1 MHSFYEDISKL
12 YGLELYD
19 DVITLYELS
28 YAEQA
33 LSNIQAATVVSM
45 VAESYYQHDSFI
57 KSQEAF
63 YRAIT
68 LTKALSKPVSKD
80 LKFSEADLKYR
91 LHRCLLKQR
100 KREEAM
106 GVLGSIAEEEMTPKV
121 ISALARLHHVPSN
134 DYTNRDKVKTVGN
147 AMLYHKKVVELCPE
161 AIDSLSC
168 IVRYGLKEGV
178 CTSHRNCTVQ
188 AWLKAQEAVAEQ
200 KHYDAISHLS
210 GVPPGNLKILIE
222 LGRLHYTVG
231 ENQKAAVYLRRAHHL
246 DPNTSYSMD
255 ILAFILAQEQ
265 NYKDLENL
273 AATLMDAQETPEAWV
288 AYAFLAKCQKRYDK
302 ALYFTEKAC
311 KLADWHVHPMAILLR
326 SLILMDKKKFDE
338 AIAELRDALVI
349 HPANYTLYEA
359 LVHAFLLQEK
369 TQEARIVACTCRHI
383 LGQDN
388 ARALYLCATLAAKDE
403 STVKDAQKLLEKAIA
418 ISPHLLDAVFL
429 LVALY
434 DKTQSYEKAIALLKK
449 QTETTVNSRL
459 HRLLGDFL
467 TKTNRPVDACHQYR
481 LAVDGDAS
489 AAQAMDALEGMPG
502 INTPECLTS
511 VTCPG
516 APRRRT
522 GQILY
527 NIMLCNCIAGLLLCL
542 IIDADIFE
550 EKGILGILK
559 S

>member
-1 MHSFYEDISKL
+1 MQSFCEDISKL
-12 YGLELYD
+12 FGLELYD
-19 DVITLYELS
+19 DVIMLYELA
-28 YAEQA
+28 YAEQV
-33 LSNIQAATVVSM
+33 LSNVQAATVVSM
-45 VAESYYQHDSFI
+45 VAESYYQRDSFI
-57 KSQEAF
+57 KSQETF

-68 LTKALSKPVSKD
+68 LTKSLTKPLNKD
-80 LKFSEADLKYR
+80 LKFTEAELKFR

-106 GVLGSIAEEEMTPKV
+106 GVLGSIVEEEMTPKV

-134 DYTNRDKVKTVGN
+134 DYTSRDKVKTVGN

-168 IVRYGLKEGV
+168 IIMYGLKEGV
-178 CTSHRNCTVQ
+178 STSHRNTTVQ
-188 AWLKAQEAVAEQ
+188 SWLKAQEAVSEQ
-200 KHYDAISHLS
+200 KHYDAIAHLS
-210 GVPPGNLKILIE
+210 NVPPGNLKVLIE

-231 ENQKAAVYLRRAHHL
+231 ENQKAAMYLRRAHHL
-246 DPNTSYSMD
+246 DPSTSYSMD

-311 KLADWHVHPMAILLR
+311 KLADWHIHPMAILLR
-326 SLILMDKKKFDE
+326 ALILMDKKKFDE
-338 AIAELRDALVI
+338 AVAELRDALVI
-349 HPANYTLYEA
+349 HPANYALYEA
-359 LVHAFLLQEK
+359 LVHSFLLQEK

-434 DKTQSYEKAIALLKK
+434 DKTQNYEKAITLLKK

-502 INTPECLTS
+502 MNTPECLAS
-511 VTCPG
+511 AICPG
-516 APRRRT
+516 APRRRV
-522 GQILY
+522 GQGCHGDQAPVAER
-527 NIMLCNCIAGLLLCL
+527 NIQ
-542 IIDADIFE
+542 
-550 EKGILGILK
+550 
-559 S
+559 

>member
-1 MHSFYEDISKL
+1 MHSFDEDINKL
-12 YGLELYD
+12 FGLELYE

-28 YAEQA
+28 FAEQV
-33 LSNIQAATVVSM
+33 LSKVQAATVVSM
-45 VAESYYQHDSFI
+45 VAESYYQRDFFV
-57 KSQEAF
+57 KSQETF

-68 LTKALSKPVSKD
+68 LTKALSKSLSKD
-80 LKFSEADLKYR
+80 LKFSEAELKYR
-91 LHRCLLKQR
+91 LHLCLLRQR

-106 GVLGSIAEEEMTPKV
+106 GVLGSIAEEEMTPKI

-134 DYTNRDKVKTVGN
+134 DYTSRDKVKTVGN
-147 AMLYHKKVVELCPE
+147 AMLYHKKVVEICPE

-168 IVRYGLKEGV
+168 IVRYGLKEGIP
-178 CTSHRNCTVQ
+178 TSHRYCTVQ
-188 AWLKAQEAVAEQ
+188 TWLKAQEAVAEQ
-200 KHYDAISHLS
+200 KHYDAISQLS
-210 GVPPGNLKILIE
+210 TVPPGNLKVLIE

-246 DPNTSYSMD
+246 DPSTSYSMD

-288 AYAFLAKCQKRYDK
+288 AYAFLAKCQKRHDK

-311 KLADWHVHPMAILLR
+311 KLADWHVHPMAILLKA
-326 SLILMDKKKFDE
+326 LILMDKKKFDE
-338 AIAELRDALVI
+338 AVAELRDALVI

-369 TQEARIVACTCRHI
+369 TQEARVVACTCRHI

-434 DKTQSYEKAIALLKK
+434 DKTQSYEKAITLLRK
-449 QTETTVNSRL
+449 QTQTTVNSRL

-481 LAVDGDAS
+481 LAVDGDAT
-489 AAQAMDALEGMPG
+489 AAKAMDALEIMPG
-502 INTPECLTS
+502 MYNPESLPS
-511 VTCPG
+511 VICRGPS
-516 APRRRT
+516 RRRT
-522 GQILY
+522 GQVCHSDQTPVTER
-527 NIMLCNCIAGLLLCL
+527 NI
-542 IIDADIFE
+542 
-550 EKGILGILK
+550 
-559 S
+559 